1 MSDDVINPNDP
12 EHIEAFHRVLT
23 AYVDTNKSLE
33 RILNILSHKGFKTFE
48 QAETIIKENTPSE
61 LS

>member
-1 MSDDVINPNDP
+1 MSDDINPNDP

-33 RILNILSHKGFKTFE
+33 RILNVLSHKGFKTFE
-48 QAETIIKENTPSE
+48 QAEQLVKENTSNE
-61 LS
+61 